1 VTETTSTGLSDIA
14 DVESWVWQMQLEE
27 QLDRELLSRDA
38 ASLHRRRVVRQMRVT
53 AAVVVV
59 LAVLGLVKL
68 VSAFGVG
75 LAIVGV
81 WALPIFVLGVV
92 LGVEKLLLRLTH

>member
-1 VTETTSTGLSDIA
+1 VIESTSTRLTDFP

-38 ASLHRRRVVRQMRVT
+38 ASPHRRRVVRQMRVT

-81 WALPIFVLGVV
+81 WALPMFVLAVV